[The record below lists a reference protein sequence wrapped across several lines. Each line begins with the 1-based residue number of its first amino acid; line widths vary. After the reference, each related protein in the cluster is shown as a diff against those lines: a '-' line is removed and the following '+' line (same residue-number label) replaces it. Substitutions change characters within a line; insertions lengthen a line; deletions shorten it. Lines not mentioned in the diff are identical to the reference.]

1 MSYKTR
7 RILFFV
13 TVTIISFSYTSQAK
27 YLLVE
32 VDGEP
37 KIDLTILPGVLPV
50 NLTTDI
56 PEAMTE
62 IDNDGTSDWVTSA
75 TTLANTPEINSSSA
89 FKTTT
94 AENDFSTFLYR
105 K

>member
-1 MSYKTR
+1 MSSKTR

-13 TVTIISFSYTSQAK
+13 TVTIISFYYTSQAK

-62 IDNDGTSDWVTSA
+62 IDNDGSA
-75 TTLANTPEINSSSA
+75 TTAATTPEINSSSA